1 MDNLVLSE
9 QFLNHSKIYFDAAL
23 IIEQQFI
30 EHDNPNVFY
39 PFLYLLRHSFELTLK
54 SLILSSVHNQDIDV
68 EKMLVITSISKKNS
82 FKLSKTHSLL
92 NLFDQIRVIYKNQVE
107 DNQILLSI
115 FDGEEMD
122 LIRTH
127 LVKFNLIDLQGDY
140 FKYPF
145 TTKGIDTPSK
155 VWSEKYNDIAGE
167 ITPDNQGWILF
178 YDKDGEEEVVFVN
191 GLDESAM
198 AIREILLKDL
208 LTLAKISPF
217 NTFQNIDVR

>member
-1 MDNLVLSE
+1 MDNLVLSQ
-9 QFLNHSKIYFDAAL
+9 QFLNHSKIYYDAAL
-23 IIEQQFI
+23 IIEHQYI
-30 EHDNPNVFY
+30 EHNNPNVFY

-68 EKMLVITSISKKNS
+68 EKMLVITSISKKMN

-92 NLFDQIRVIYKNQVE
+92 NLFDQIRVIYKNKVD
-107 DNQILLSI
+107 DNQVLLSI
-115 FDGEEMD
+115 FDGEDMD

-145 TTKGIDTPSK
+145 TSRGRDTPSK
-155 VWSEKYNDIAGE
+155 VWSDKYNDIAGE
-167 ITPDNQGWILF
+167 ITPDNQGWLLF
-178 YDKDGEEEVVFVN
+178 YGKDNDEEVIFVN

-208 LTLAKISPF
+208 ITLAKTSPF
-217 NTFQNIDVR
+217 DTFQNINVR